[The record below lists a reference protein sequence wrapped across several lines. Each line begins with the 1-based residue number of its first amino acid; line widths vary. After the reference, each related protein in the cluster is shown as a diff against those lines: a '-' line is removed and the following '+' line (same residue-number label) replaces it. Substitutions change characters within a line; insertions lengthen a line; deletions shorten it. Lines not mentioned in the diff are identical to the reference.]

1 MKAVITKASGE
12 VVPFSSEKLRKSL
25 HRSGASDEAIDH
37 IVAEMEKQLYN
48 GMTTKRIYLDAFK
61 LLKKYSKFHAAKYKL
76 KQAIMEL
83 GPTGFPFEIFISE
96 ILIQQGYKVKVGEIV
111 KGHCVNHEIDVIAE
125 KENHKYMIECKF
137 HNQSGINCDVK
148 IPLYI
153 HSRFQ
158 DVEKK
163 WVEVPGNSDK
173 FHQGWVVTNT
183 RFTDDAIQYGKCV
196 GLNLLGWDFPEKNS
210 LRMQIDKSGL
220 YPITCLTTLT
230 KTEKQFLLDKKV
242 VLCKDIIKNSF
253 QLSKLNIS
261 DVRINNILKEVGQL
275 CNKEK

>member
-12 VVPFSSEKLRKSL
+12 VVPFSADKLRNSL
-25 HRSGASDEAIDH
+25 HRSGASDEVIEL
-37 IVAEMEKQLYN
+37 IVAEMEKQLYS
-48 GMTTKRIYLDAFK
+48 GITTKKVYLDAYK
-61 LLKKYSKFHAAKYKL
+61 LLKKYSKSHAAKYKL

-96 ILIQQGYKVKVGEIV
+96 ILRHQGYKVKVGEIV

-148 IPLYI
+148 VPLYI

-163 WVEVPGNSDK
+163 WVEVPGNGDK

-183 RFTDDAIQYGKCV
+183 RFTADAIQFGKCI

-220 YPITCLTTLT
+220 YPVTCLTTLT
-230 KTEKQFLLDKKV
+230 KVEKQFLLDKKL
-242 VLCKDIIKNSF
+242 VLSKEIIKNSSL
-253 QLSKLNIS
+253 LSKLNIS
-261 DVRINNILKEVGQL
+261 DLRMNNILKEVGQL
-275 CNKEK
+275 CSQD